1 MEVVMRSIW
10 SAAVGTVGLAIAL
23 GSVAA
28 VAQSAPQCGAR
39 AGVIAGLENRYS
51 EKPVAAGVDNNGALV
66 EVLAAPEGDT
76 WTILVSMPNG
86 VSCVVAAGESW
97 QSRDRVAQV
106 GPGT

>member
-1 MEVVMRSIW
+1 MRSI
-10 SAAVGTVGLAIAL
+10 SSVVAGALGLAIAL

-39 AGVIAGLENRYS
+39 AGVVAGLENRYA

-86 VSCVVAAGESW
+86 VSCVVAAGEGW
-97 QSRDRVAQV
+97 QSRERVAQV